1 MGQSSDLH
9 KMTIMQLVRFW
20 LSRADPDLPALVL
33 PDGGT
38 LTFRELRMRAGCPGL
53 QVLAGD
59 AQAIASGLID
69 CALGSGTAL
78 LLPLGLT
85 QESRETLIARARRVA
100 SPHLALIVTT
110 SGSTGTPK
118 GVRLPWRA
126 VAAAARIGT
135 RGLDLRP
142 GDAWLCCLPLY
153 FVGGAMILYRTLRA
167 GATAVVH
174 AGFDVDAVARA
185 LTGRRI
191 THVSLV
197 PAMLAKLL
205 DAAVPPA
212 PSLRMAL
219 IGGAALAPALE
230 ERARE
235 AGWPIRLS
243 YGMTE
248 TCATLLIDGQ
258 PLPGVKV
265 RLADD
270 ATLEV
275 SSPARMRGYLGE
287 ADAGEWLATRDLA
300 GIAADGRVTILGRAD
315 DVLISAGVN
324 VHPLEVEARL
334 TACPGVRE
342 AGVTGLPDPVWGDLI
357 ACAFE
362 GEADDAAVELWCRR
376 QLPSWCRPR
385 RILRVPRLPRLASG
399 KLDRRALRNLWS

>member
-1 MGQSSDLH
+1 MHSMHLFRH
-9 KMTIMQLVRFW
+9 W
-20 LSRADPDLPALVL
+20 LSRADPALPALIL
-33 PDGGT
+33 PDGSA
-38 LTFRELRMRAGCPGL
+38 LTFRELMRREGRPGL

-78 LLPLGLT
+78 PLPPGLPSAT
-85 QESRETLIARARRVA
+85 RDELVARARQVA
-100 SPHLALIVTT
+100 SPQHALIVTT
-110 SGSTGTPK
+110 SGSTGAPK
-118 GVRLPWRA
+118 GVRLTWRA
-126 VAAAARIGT
+126 VAAAARIGA

-142 GDAWLCCLPLY
+142 GDAWLACLPLY

-185 LTGRRI
+185 LVGQRI
-191 THVSLV
+191 THLSLV
-197 PAMLAKLL
+197 PAMLAQLL
-205 DAAVPPA
+205 DRAVPPA
-212 PSLRMAL
+212 PSLRCVL
-219 IGGAALAPALE
+219 VGGAALAPALE
-230 ERARE
+230 EKARA

-248 TCATLLIDGQ
+248 TCATLLIDGR

-270 ATLEV
+270 GTLEV
-275 SSPARMRGYLGE
+275 SSPARMAGYLGE

-300 GIAADGRVTILGRAD
+300 AIAADGRVTILGRAD
-315 DVLISAGVN
+315 EMLISAGVN
-324 VHPLEVEARL
+324 VHPLEVETRL
-334 TACPGVRE
+334 AACPGVRE

-362 GEADDAAVELWCRR
+362 GEADEAAVDAWCRLT
-376 QLPSWCRPR
+376 LPSSRRPR
-385 RILRVPRLPRLASG
+385 RLLRVPRLPRLASG
-399 KLDRRALRNLWS
+399 KLDRRALRSLWP